1 MAVVRTV
8 NGMTMP
14 HNELAEKQKLFA
26 AVARKPHVIMGADPY
41 ALPVNEQNK
50 MYKPVWSDPKKVFRK
65 LQRGARLV
73 KPDEGSELYGIRPEE
88 FYDGVI
94 ARGGSP
100 AMGGLILMHYD
111 IDDYEAR
118 MAAPAVQAYTM
129 LGSGLKEFMNENGGF
144 DEAPKTFIR
153 TIPGDPNQ
161 PETMETHE
169 GVQVKAGY
177 EKRMIPNMASAAMAK
192 GKTVQQVRGS

>member
-1 MAVVRTV
+1 MAVVRTN
-8 NGMTMP
+8 NGMTIP
-14 HNELAEKQKLFA
+14 HNELAAKQKLFA

-41 ALPVNEQNK
+41 ALPVNEKNK

-73 KPDEGSELYGIRPEE
+73 KPEEGAELYGIRSEE
-88 FYDGVI
+88 VYDGVI

-129 LGSGLKEFMNENGGF
+129 LGSGLAEFLNEDGGSG
-144 DEAPKTFIR
+144 EKPSTFV
-153 TIPGDPNQ
+153 TITPGDPDQ
-161 PETMETHE
+161 PSVVQTAE

-192 GKTVQQVRGS
+192 GKTIQQVRGS